1 MSKHTD
7 QALLEA
13 VAIHR
18 ERLHGAFLQ
27 GQGAARRPVVPVLR
41 RLVVSVVVAA
51 VVCAGCVGVSFVRS
65 MLANNA
71 AQQATSMSVHQEG
84 P

>member
-1 MSKHTD
+1 MSRHTD

-18 ERLHGAFLQ
+18 ERLLGAFLH
-27 GQGAARRPVVPVLR
+27 GRGATRPGVPVLR
-41 RLVVSVVVAA
+41 RLVVSIVVAA